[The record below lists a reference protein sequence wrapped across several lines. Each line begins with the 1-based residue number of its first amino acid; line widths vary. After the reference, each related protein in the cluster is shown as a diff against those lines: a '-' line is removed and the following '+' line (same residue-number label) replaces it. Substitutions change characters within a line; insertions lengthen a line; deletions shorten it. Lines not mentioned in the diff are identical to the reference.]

1 MPSSSFI
8 PQPSSLTESVVED
21 ATLDWFAELGYTVAH
36 GPDLA
41 PGEGASERAT
51 YGDVV
56 LVDRLR
62 AALARINPHVPADA
76 LDEALRRLLNVGHET
91 PNLIEN
97 NRRWH
102 QLLVDG
108 VDVEYKRSDG
118 TIAGDKVWPIDFEQI
133 DRNDWLVL
141 NQYTVIEDKR
151 TGA

>member
-1 MPSSSFI
+1 M
-8 PQPSSLTESVVED
+8 E
-21 ATLDWFAELGYTVAH
+21 
-36 GPDLA
+36 PDLA
-41 PGEGASERAT
+41 PGEAASERAT

-56 LVDRLR
+56 LVDPCGRRWR
-62 AALARINPHVPADA
+62 ASIRNARRC

-108 VDVEYKRSDG
+108 IDVEFKRSDG

-133 DRNDWLVL
+133 ERNDWLVL

-151 TGA
+151 NRRPDVVIFINGLPLA